1 MFSKIINTLFP
12 KKEVID
18 LKSIIAQGAMLVDV
32 RNPDEYKSGHVK
44 GSVNIPLDQIS
55 QRLDRFKNK
64 NTIVVFCRS
73 GARSKMAKS
82 ILKSNGVTNV
92 INGGGWQEVNQF
104 VK

>member
-73 GARSKMAKS
+73 N
-82 ILKSNGVTNV
+82 LKNKPYEWVD
-92 INGGGWQEVNQF
+92 INSPLFN
-104 VK
+104 

>member
-73 GARSKMAKS
+73 GARSKMAQS
-82 ILKSNGVTNV
+82 ILKSNGITNV

>member
-18 LKSIIAQGAMLVDV
+18 LESIIAQGAMLVDV

-73 GARSKMAKS
+73 GARSKMAQS

>member
-44 GSVNIPLDQIS
+44 GSDNIPLDQIS

-73 GARSKMAKS
+73 GARSKMAQS

>member
-44 GSVNIPLDQIS
+44 GSVNIPVSYTHLTLPTSD
-55 QRLDRFKNK
+55 L
-64 NTIVVFCRS
+64 V
-73 GARSKMAKS
+73 
-82 ILKSNGVTNV
+82 
-92 INGGGWQEVNQF
+92 
-104 VK
+104 

>member
-73 GARSKMAKS
+73 GARSKMAQS

-104 VK
+104 MK

>member
-1 MFSKIINTLFP
+1 
-12 KKEVID
+12 
-18 LKSIIAQGAMLVDV
+18 MLVDV

-73 GARSKMAKS
+73 GARSKMAQS

>member
-1 MFSKIINTLFP
+1 MFSKIINTLSP

-73 GARSKMAKS
+73 GARSKMAQS

>member
-73 GARSKMAKS
+73 GARSKMAQS

>member
-32 RNPDEYKSGHVK
+32 RNPVEYKSGHVK

-73 GARSKMAKS
+73 GARSKMAQS

>member
-1 MFSKIINTLFP
+1 M
-12 KKEVID
+12 
-18 LKSIIAQGAMLVDV
+18 KSIIAQGAMLVDV

-73 GARSKMAKS
+73 GARSKMAQS

>member
-44 GSVNIPLDQIS
+44 GSVNITLDQIS

-73 GARSKMAKS
+73 GARSKMAQS